1 MDCFKLLHDVIIVRE
16 PQKSKR
22 FTVGREK
29 NNPFAVKIKLSDFAT
44 SHLIV
49 LESGRYAPENR
60 HKWFSKSAPRVEL
73 DMTWTF

>member
-1 MDCFKLLHDVIIVRE
+1 MDCFKLLRDVIIVAE
-16 PQKSKR
+16 PQKSKG

-29 NNPFAVKIKLSDFAT
+29 RIRLLFEIKMSDFAT

-49 LESGRYAPENR
+49 LESGTYAPENR

-73 DMTWTF
+73 DVTWTF